1 MPMTPYRVAERVDA
15 LIDSIRDGASH
26 VFAEHNAA
34 LIIGYIR
41 QVHDLGIINAAQF
54 EALV

>member
-1 MPMTPYRVAERVDA
+1 MTPYRVAERVDA